1 MVYEVQDRLRAT
13 SGGAA
18 KHQRTD
24 LPADNAGSPR
34 PGMSIASNR
43 RVPATEQVIDPVLE
57 RQHRQD
63 AQQQAGWTTHGD
75 VISGSALVSSG

>member
-1 MVYEVQDRLRAT
+1 
-13 SGGAA
+13 
-18 KHQRTD
+18 
-24 LPADNAGSPR
+24 
-34 PGMSIASNR
+34 MSIASNR